1 MTKTGLNRFVWNLRY
16 ADAEQLEGDPFT
28 EKSVTGALAP
38 PGVYQVRLTVDGE
51 SQTEAFELYVDP
63 QVGSSQEDLQAQF
76 ELWQEV
82 NAKLS
87 ETHQAVKRLRRA
99 RERVKSMAEM
109 VTDSAADEQAKGAIQ
124 ERAEQITVQLG
135 EVEGQLVQ
143 PKAKVAYDRL
153 RLHTMLNAK
162 LHNLISV
169 VSSADERPPQQT
181 YDVFEHLS
189 AQTDEQLDKL
199 NSILDESLADFN
211 AAVQAA
217 NVPAV
222 VV

>member
-1 MTKTGLNRFVWNLRY
+1 M
-16 ADAEQLEGDPFT
+16 
-28 EKSVTGALAP
+28 
-38 PGVYQVRLTVDGE
+38 
-51 SQTEAFELYVDP
+51 
-63 QVGSSQEDLQAQF
+63 GSSQEDLQAQF

-99 RERVKSMAEM
+99 RERVKSMAVM

-181 YDVFEHLS
+181 YDVSSILS

-211 AAVQAA
+211 AAVQRPTCRRWWCRVDAMRIPLAA
-217 NVPAV
+217 RIGAGTPALLQISV
-222 VV
+222 AISSSAAPIRWARRPCCRSSPRRWARRTRCWG

>member
-1 MTKTGLNRFVWNLRY
+1 M
-16 ADAEQLEGDPFT
+16 
-28 EKSVTGALAP
+28 
-38 PGVYQVRLTVDGE
+38 
-51 SQTEAFELYVDP
+51 
-63 QVGSSQEDLQAQF
+63 GSSQEDLQAQF

-109 VTDSAADEQAKGAIQ
+109 VADSAADEQAKGAIQ
-124 ERAEQITVQLG
+124 ERAEQIAEQLG

-143 PKAKVAYDRL
+143 PKAKVAFDRL